1 MKRRGRPPKI
11 TGKKITGKPITGKK
25 RGRPPKITDNKV
37 IDKKITGKKRGR
49 PPKITDKYITSNE
62 DSPKTVADKDSKVVS
77 VPLTPE
83 QIEARR
89 DKIRA
94 TIPKIDLH
102 KVRDPINLIQNKK
115 ECAKHTEYSC
125 HRPDVFL
132 DYGCSQC
139 SLAKACACPL
149 KDLNRIP
156 DGRAPKIKKFVMKK
170 KISS

>member
-11 TGKKITGKPITGKK
+11 TGKIITDKPVTGKK
-25 RGRPPKITDNKV
+25 RGRPPKITDKKV
-37 IDKKITGKKRGR
+37 IDNSVTGKKRGR

-62 DSPKTVADKDSKVVS
+62 NSDKGISDKSSKVVS
-77 VPLTPE
+77 QPLTLE
-83 QIEARR
+83 QIEERR
-89 DKIRA
+89 EKVRA

-102 KVRDPINLIQNKK
+102 KVRESINLIQNKK
-115 ECAKHTEYSC
+115 ECAKHTEFSC

-139 SLAKACACPL
+139 SLAKGCACPL

-156 DGRAPKIKKFVMKK
+156 DGRAPKVKKFVMKK